1 MFSKKRWFRKKRNLC
16 CDDMRQRVYI
26 DQDISCNH
34 VNTTIENE
42 NTVWKLRGCQGESS
56 PYLKPLCRELIMKE
70 TVLCGPDIKSRPLL
84 PLPST
89 PPSNDIYDYI
99 SDYIQPGSPCEIQ
112 ERTHYER
119 RTVEFKE
126 LIITCVDVLQ
136 ILPHL
141 TFVEYP
147 QSYRIVANTKSGREA
162 TQTLIDDIQKS
173 EVPGRWR
180 QFVQA
185 LERCGYDYVVKC
197 IKGQLVQ
204 DKSCQ
209 KEFLKIM
216 SVAIRKCI
224 TPTELTPFLWAHGV
238 INDED
243 KQRIECQQTTH
254 GEIQAADMLLEIIPT
269 KVENWYRL
277 FVDSLLTAKLTDVA
291 KLLDIHEIMDIP
303 SADQT
308 STCKTELV
316 ISKSGSG
323 SENICANPNGQK
335 SIPVLEKIS
344 AIVYV
349 PEGTTDANVIA
360 IQGRTTNPQLFQTY
374 DEQYEG
380 PEDAALFCSGKHSSD
395 IEMKYQ
401 ELHYENVKGSIE
413 NIHSTKC
420 IISQNCDIDK
430 PGKSSSG
437 GSKQKDSC
445 EENKNAP
452 PLPPR
457 ITLEEEAAEKS
468 ESETC
473 DFYMIFPAHKD
484 IKNFDKPGRC
494 SSGGAQKD
502 SCEEN
507 KNAPPLPPR
516 ITLDFDKPGKSSSGG
531 SKRKDSCEENINAPP
546 LPSQRITLEKVE
558 AENSDS
564 ETYDD
569 CYLIATAHKEIK
581 HSARL
586 ETFVGKCASD
596 PTYKASKEPSLSPE
610 RTLLTQDVF
619 YSESSKKIQT
629 VNNLTEKVKKNEV
642 NTTFTR
648 QKLPKEVG
656 THKPVRYASS
666 LQLLKDSLCLKDL
679 ADADCDQLLI
689 EKERFKRAT
698 ERLQAE
704 LEHLED
710 IHQLKHVITEMGA
723 KKVQLVRDVSKVDE
737 KYFALREDILDITE
751 GKVHMEVSDEQYSD
765 KGLYSA
771 KQLSQTTLEKETT
784 RNEQVTDLP
793 NDEYRQVVKPNRK
806 FHSYKDS
813 AYMSDMGTMYE
824 EQETAE
830 D

>member
-1 MFSKKRWFRKKRNLC
+1 
-16 CDDMRQRVYI
+16 
-26 DQDISCNH
+26 
-34 VNTTIENE
+34 
-42 NTVWKLRGCQGESS
+42 
-56 PYLKPLCRELIMKE
+56 MKE

-141 TFVEYP
+141 TFV
-147 QSYRIVANTKSGREA
+147 
-162 TQTLIDDIQKS
+162 
-173 EVPGRWR
+173 
-180 QFVQA
+180 
-185 LERCGYDYVVKC
+185 
-197 IKGQLVQ
+197 
-204 DKSCQ
+204 
-209 KEFLKIM
+209 
-216 SVAIRKCI
+216 
-224 TPTELTPFLWAHGV
+224 
-238 INDED
+238 
-243 KQRIECQQTTH
+243 
-254 GEIQAADMLLEIIPT
+254 
-269 KVENWYRL
+269 
-277 FVDSLLTAKLTDVA
+277 
-291 KLLDIHEIMDIP
+291 
-303 SADQT
+303 
-308 STCKTELV
+308 
-316 ISKSGSG
+316 
-323 SENICANPNGQK
+323 
-335 SIPVLEKIS
+335 
-344 AIVYV
+344 
-349 PEGTTDANVIA
+349 
-360 IQGRTTNPQLFQTY
+360 
-374 DEQYEG
+374 
-380 PEDAALFCSGKHSSD
+380 
-395 IEMKYQ
+395 
-401 ELHYENVKGSIE
+401 
-413 NIHSTKC
+413 
-420 IISQNCDIDK
+420 DIDK

-457 ITLEEEAAEKS
+457 ITL
-468 ESETC
+468 
-473 DFYMIFPAHKD
+473 D
-484 IKNFDKPGRC
+484 FDKPGRC

-581 HSARL
+581 H
-586 ETFVGKCASD
+586 
-596 PTYKASKEPSLSPE
+596 
-610 RTLLTQDVF
+610 
-619 YSESSKKIQT
+619 
-629 VNNLTEKVKKNEV
+629 
-642 NTTFTR
+642 
-648 QKLPKEVG
+648 
-656 THKPVRYASS
+656 
-666 LQLLKDSLCLKDL
+666 L

-737 KYFALREDILDITE
+737 KYFALREDILE